1 MVRAGALLA
10 AVLTSVGAVVYLMG
24 MENAVAEQDPNSVLS
39 IGLHPS
45 AVDYSRYPGLD
56 EAILTARI
64 TAGET
69 ALREAGFD
77 LVSCQLPADPDAAEA
92 QLRKCVAGGEF
103 RVAMI
108 GAGVRM
114 APEHTLLF
122 ERLIN
127 VTSELVPGIRFC
139 FNTSPETTIDALRR
153 WVQPG

>member
-1 MVRAGALLA
+1 MRAGVLFATVLA
-10 AVLTSVGAVVYLMG
+10 GVGVIVYLMRT
-24 MENAVAEQDPNSVLS
+24 EDAVAQQNPQTVLS

-45 AVDYSRYPGLD
+45 AVDYSRYPQLD
-56 EAILTARI
+56 EATLTARI
-64 TAGET
+64 AAGET

-92 QLRKCVAGGEF
+92 KLRECVAGGEF

>member
-1 MVRAGALLA
+1 MRAGVLFATVLA
-10 AVLTSVGAVVYLMG
+10 GLGVIVYLMRT
-24 MENAVAEQDPNSVLS
+24 EDAVAQQNPQTVLS

-45 AVDYSRYPGLD
+45 AVDYSRYPQLD
-56 EAILTARI
+56 EATLTARI
-64 TAGET
+64 AAGET

-92 QLRKCVAGGEF
+92 KLRECLAGREF

-153 WVQPG
+153 WVQPS

>member
-1 MVRAGALLA
+1 MRAGALLA
-10 AVLTSVGAVVYLMG
+10 AVLASVGAVVYLMG
-24 MENAVAEQDPNSVLS
+24 MENAVAEQNPNSVLS
-39 IGLHPS
+39 IGLHPG

-77 LVSCQLPADPDAAEA
+77 LVSCQLPADPDAAET
-92 QLRKCVAGGEF
+92 QLRECVAGGEF